1 MVPMA
6 AKVQE
11 VGRWHP
17 DLLDG
22 EYVLLAGGAQ
32 DDTVSVTAPFA
43 VSVTPSQLV
52 RI

>member
-11 VGRWHP
+11 AGRWHP

-22 EYVLLAGGAQ
+22 EWTVELLETLP
-32 DDTVSVTAPFA
+32 DDG
-43 VSVTPSQLV
+43 L
-52 RI
+52 R